1 MSAEQLERAG
11 ATEGLV
17 RVSVGIEVEVNEGSL
32 GQFDVLV
39 GDEVVVSKTG
49 GGLLS
54 RLLGRGEFPDENEA
68 VAAVKARLH
77 G

>member
-17 RVSVGIEVEVNEGSL
+17 RVSVGIEVEVIEGSF

-49 GGLLS
+49 GRLLS